1 MAGNSYGELLKV
13 TTFGESH
20 GPAIG
25 VVLDGVPPKLS
36 LTEKDVQVEL
46 DRRRPGQS
54 AITTQ
59 RREKDKA
66 VILSG
71 VIDGKTTGTPLAIF
85 IANQDQRTKDYS
97 KIKNLF
103 RPGHADFTYVQ
114 KYGIRDHRG
123 GGRSSGRETAC
134 RVAAGAVAKK
144 ILAKAKIKVFG
155 YTLSVDDIYAETFDL
170 KQIEKNPVRSPDKK
184 AAQLMLKR
192 IQEVRDQGDS
202 VGGIVEV
209 VVKNCPAGLGDPVFD
224 KLNARLAHAIFS
236 IGTIRGLEFGAGF
249 AASFMKAS
257 EHNDAFVVKG
267 GRIRTATNLAG
278 GILGGISSGEDI
290 VMRMAVKPPSS
301 IAIKQQTVTKTKKKT
316 TIKVEGRHDPCL
328 CPRIVP
334 VAESMVALT
343 LADCLLIQR
352 SIS

>member
-1 MAGNSYGELLKV
+1 MAGNSYGELLKI

-25 VVLDGVPPKLS
+25 VVIDGVPPKLP
-36 LTEKDVQVEL
+36 LTEKDIQVEL

-71 VIDGKTTGTPLAIF
+71 VINGKTTGTPLAIF
-85 IANQDQRTKDYS
+85 VANQDQRSKDYS

-103 RPGHADFTYVQ
+103 RPGHADFTYMQ
-114 KYGIRDHRG
+114 KYGIRDYRG

-144 ILAKAKIKVFG
+144 ILEKAKIRVYG
-155 YTLSVDDIYAETFDL
+155 YTLAVDDIYAQTITLSE
-170 KQIEKNPVRSPDKK
+170 IEKNPVRSPDKK
-184 AAQLMLKR
+184 AAKLMMER
-192 IQEVRDQGDS
+192 IKEVRDAGDS
-202 VGGIVEV
+202 VGGIVEIL
-209 VVKNCPAGLGDPVFD
+209 VKNCPAGLGDPVFD
-224 KLNARLAHAIFS
+224 KLSARLAHGLFS
-236 IGTIRGLEFGAGF
+236 IATIKGLEFGAGF
-249 AASFMKAS
+249 AAASMKAS
-257 EHNDAFVVKG
+257 EHNDPFVVKSG
-267 GRIRTATNLAG
+267 KIRAATNLAG
-278 GILGGISSGEDI
+278 GMLGGISSGEEI

-301 IAIKQQTVTKTKKKT
+301 IALKQNTVTAAKKKA

-334 VAESMVALT
+334 VAEAMVALT
-343 LADCLLIQR
+343 LADCWLVQR
-352 SIS
+352 SYR